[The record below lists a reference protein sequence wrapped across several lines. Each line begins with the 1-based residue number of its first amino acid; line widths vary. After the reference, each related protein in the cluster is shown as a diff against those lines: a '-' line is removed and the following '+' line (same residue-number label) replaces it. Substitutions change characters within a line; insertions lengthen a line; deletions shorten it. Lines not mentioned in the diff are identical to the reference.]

1 VARVILKMETIL
13 KKQNR
18 LISAFTLIELLV
30 VIAIIAILMAILLPA
45 LQSARERGRTAKCLS
60 NIKQMGIA
68 LKMYTNQYDD
78 YYPDYDLPG
87 APDKT
92 GWFRHL
98 DKYHDNRKFFECPSA
113 KIQEFTKY
121 GLAYGYNY
129 PGLGDW
135 YANPPIKIR
144 EGMIKDPSNT
154 IAVADSDEDQI
165 WDSVIKAR
173 EWPPYDMYH
182 ISKRHMKGSN
192 ILFADGNGRL
202 HEHDFIMNMPWNNP
216 PFYPGATRP
225 TKESWW
231 DIW

>member
-1 VARVILKMETIL
+1 MEIKTIS
-13 KKQNR
+13 KRNFMQG
-18 LISAFTLIELLV
+18 FTLVELLV
-30 VIAIIAILMAILLPA
+30 VIAIIAVLMSILLPA
-45 LQSARERGRTAKCLS
+45 VQRARDRGRSAKCLS

-68 LKMYTNQYDD
+68 LKMYNNQYDD

-87 APDKT
+87 DANQT

-98 DKYHDNRKFFECPSA
+98 DKYHDNRGVFECPSA
-113 KIQEFTKY
+113 VLQEFTKY

-135 YANPPIKIR
+135 YASPPIKIR
-144 EGMIKDPSNT
+144 EGMVKEPSNT

-173 EWPPYDMYH
+173 EWYPYDMYH
-182 ISKRHMKGSN
+182 VTKRHFKGAN
-192 ILFADGNGRL
+192 ICFADGSGRWYL
-202 HEHDFIMNMPWNNP
+202 HDFIMAMPWNNP